1 MFGTALYSPWDKVIP
16 LFFPHDAKP
25 QNQQPKTT
33 AAAKQPAFQA
43 LSDQHPEAKS
53 RQTAAMQMIPSAHK
67 NTPGIAYALQ
77 KQKRTFRKIR
87 KVLKCKCNEPGEP
100 SGVTTTAAA

>member
-1 MFGTALYSPWDKVIP
+1 MP

-67 NTPGIAYALQ
+67 NTPGIAYAPQ
-77 KQKRTFRKIR
+77 KAKKNLTK
-87 KVLKCKCNEPGEP
+87 NTEG
-100 SGVTTTAAA
+100 S

>member
-1 MFGTALYSPWDKVIP
+1 MP
-16 LFFPHDAKP
+16 LLFSHDAKTKNH
-25 QNQQPKTT
+25 QSDSS

-67 NTPGIAYALQ
+67 NTPGIAYAPQ
-77 KQKRTFRKIR
+77 KAKKNLPEN
-87 KVLKCKCNEPGEP
+87 KEG
-100 SGVTTTAAA
+100 S